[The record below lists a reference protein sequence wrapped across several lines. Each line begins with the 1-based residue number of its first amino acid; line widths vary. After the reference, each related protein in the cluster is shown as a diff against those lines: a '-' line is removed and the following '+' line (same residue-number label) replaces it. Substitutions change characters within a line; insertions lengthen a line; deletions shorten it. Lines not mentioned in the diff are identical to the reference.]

1 MIMGN
6 FSNSILPQPNDSYS
20 ANAIRTTSDDQYL
33 SADIEYAYRL
43 LNCSDYECFTPKTT
57 TIATSSI
64 PTTSASIITG
74 TSIPTISAS
83 NTNGGTTISSISIT
97 SASSTNG
104 GTSASGTNGGTT
116 IISVSISSANGGSSI
131 STSVRPTTSSTGS
144 PTPSSSS
151 AQVQGK

>member
-20 ANAIRTTSDDQYL
+20 TNTIQMTSDDQYL
-33 SADIEYAYRL
+33 SADIGYAYRL
-43 LNCSDYECFTPKTT
+43 LNCSDYECFTP
-57 TIATSSI
+57 
-64 PTTSASIITG
+64 
-74 TSIPTISAS
+74 
-83 NTNGGTTISSISIT
+83 SSISIT
-97 SASSTNG
+97 SASSPNG
-104 GTSASGTNGGTT
+104 GTSASGTT
-116 IISVSISSANGGSSI
+116 ITSVSSTNGGSSI